1 MTLVAA
7 VGQSNAFDAREAG
20 RLAMRQAMEK
30 AGRVPVVFG
39 WIIASHVFAL
49 SEVIAGAVDLL
60 GDAPLLGFSTTSEI
74 SSQGRS
80 SRSVLVGLLCATD
93 VRARAGWWPDF
104 VQNTRPVVESML
116 AALKPAPDQW
126 ETLLVVADGLNGENQ
141 PLNQL
146 LSIDGLPVI
155 GCLSGGELWRGRTFQ
170 IGGRQGGS
178 GGLAAAVLGG
188 NLAIG
193 VGAAHGW
200 QPVGAP
206 ARLTRVQGP
215 WVRTLDDAPA
225 GELYA
230 RWLGHPA
237 REWSHAP
244 LSDLVRLYP
253 LGLADN
259 ENGEHGILSPL
270 RIEVDGSLR
279 MNKPAPEGRIVD
291 LMVGSVDGCREAA
304 RQAAQQALTALGS
317 AKPRLAVLLVDV
329 AWQTLL
335 DLAPTLEVDCVRDV
349 IGPDVPVLGGYT
361 YGQIMRP
368 DIDAPV
374 RLLNQHILVLL
385 FG

>member
-1 MTLVAA
+1 MP
-7 VGQSNAFDAREAG
+7 G
-20 RLAMRQAMEK
+20 RPALEK
-30 AGRVPVVFG
+30 TGRVPVVFG
-39 WIIASHVFAL
+39 WVIASHVFPL
-49 SEVIAGAVDLL
+49 SEVIAGVTELL
-60 GDAPLLGFSTTSEI
+60 GDAPLLGFSTTNEI
-74 SSQGRS
+74 SSDGRC
-80 SRSVLVGLLCATD
+80 SRSVMVGLLCASD

-104 VQNTRPVVESML
+104 MQNTRPVIESML

-126 ETLLVVADGLNGENQ
+126 ESLLVVADGLNGENQ
-141 PLNQL
+141 PLSQM
-146 LSIDGLPVI
+146 LSIEGLPVI

-188 NLAIG
+188 NVAIG

-215 WVRTLDDAPA
+215 WVRTLDDMPA
-225 GELYA
+225 GEIYA
-230 RWLGHPA
+230 RWLGYPA

-253 LGLADN
+253 LGLSDPN
-259 ENGEHGILSPL
+259 NDETGILSPL

-279 MNKPAPEGRIVD
+279 MNNLVPEGRTVD
-291 LMVGSVDGCREAA
+291 LMVGSIDGCREAA

-335 DLAPTLEVDCVRDV
+335 DLAPTLEVDCLREI

-368 DIDAPV
+368 DTSAPV